1 MDRAQEDRMT
11 TRRLFATLAFTAALA
26 AGCNGP
32 SPTEAAAPSPF
43 EPPRDTAGFIPAW
56 PLTGM

>member
-1 MDRAQEDRMT
+1 MT
-11 TRRLFATLAFTAALA
+11 PRRLFATLALTAALA

-43 EPPRDTAGFIPAW
+43 EPPRDTTGFVPAG
-56 PLTGM
+56 PLTGL

>member
-1 MDRAQEDRMT
+1 MT
-11 TRRLFATLAFTAALA
+11 ARRLFATLALTAALA

-43 EPPRDTAGFIPAW
+43 EPPRDTTGFVPAW
-56 PLTGM
+56 PLTGL